1 MLKEI
6 PYVDGKVG
14 SVDTGPAKT
23 ARQCELQRCAD
34 DIKDRIEGLIAETQ
48 CLLHSIDKLADRAA
62 LQTSALHTIFAQR
75 DSRANIEM
83 AKVNHQMARD
93 SARLASAAKRDS
105 SSMKTIAIL
114 TTVFL
119 PGTFV
124 SALFSTPLVES
135 DPSQFWIYWAITV
148 PLTGLVM
155 GLWAMWMYW
164 INGKNRIKD
173 EEAANAVESNE
184 DKQKGNKSEKND

>member
-1 MLKEI
+1 ML
-6 PYVDGKVG
+6 V
-14 SVDTGPAKT
+14 PALLLFGEKIGNLEER
-23 ARQCELQRCAD
+23 AGLQA
-34 DIKDRIEGLIAETQ
+34 
-48 CLLHSIDKLADRAA
+48 
-62 LQTSALHTIFAQR
+62 SALHTLFAQR
-75 DSRANIEM
+75 DSRTNLEM

-93 SARLASAAKRDS
+93 SARLAGAAKRDS

-184 DKQKGNKSEKND
+184 DKQKGNKLEKND

>member
-1 MLKEI
+1 
-6 PYVDGKVG
+6 
-14 SVDTGPAKT
+14 
-23 ARQCELQRCAD
+23 
-34 DIKDRIEGLIAETQ
+34 
-48 CLLHSIDKLADRAA
+48 
-62 LQTSALHTIFAQR
+62 
-75 DSRANIEM
+75 M
-83 AKVNHQMARD
+83 AKANHQMARD

-135 DPSQFWIYWAITV
+135 DPSQFWVYWAITI

-155 GLWAMWMYW
+155 GMWASWMYW

-173 EEAANAVESNE
+173 EEAADAVGPDEN
-184 DKQKGNKSEKND
+184 KQKGNKVEKND